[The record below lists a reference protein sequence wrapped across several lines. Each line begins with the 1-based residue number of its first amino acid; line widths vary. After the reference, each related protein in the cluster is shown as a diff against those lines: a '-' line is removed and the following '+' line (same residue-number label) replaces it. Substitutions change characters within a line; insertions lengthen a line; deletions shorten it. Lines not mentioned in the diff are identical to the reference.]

1 MFVENEQLH
10 QYFSLPTATDLKI
23 LDTFLPFSRPAFSAI
38 NGYGSRTWA
47 SLNSLCFSAKISQQ
61 IPSLDPI

>member
-1 MFVENEQLH
+1 MSHTNKKSFVENEQHH
-10 QYFSLPTATDLKI
+10 QYFALPTATDLKN

-47 SLNSLCFSAKISQQ
+47 S
-61 IPSLDPI
+61 